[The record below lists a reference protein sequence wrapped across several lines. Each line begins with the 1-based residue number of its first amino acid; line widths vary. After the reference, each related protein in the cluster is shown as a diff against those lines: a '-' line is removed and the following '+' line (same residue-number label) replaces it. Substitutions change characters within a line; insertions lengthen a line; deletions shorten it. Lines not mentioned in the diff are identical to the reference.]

1 MDDESDSLVGTLNL
15 ADGGN
20 YPNMLKL
27 SEIASVS
34 PVGLTEAERA
44 ASTLSETDLDLF
56 IWELLEFQRVFLSF
70 STLAVI
76 F

>member
-1 MDDESDSLVGTLNL
+1 MKISFILSCTCYFETSQTLDDKSDSLVGTLNL

-20 YPNMLKL
+20 YQNMLKL

-44 ASTLSETDLDLF
+44 ASTLPETDRDLF
-56 IWELLEFQRVFLSF
+56 I
-70 STLAVI
+70 
-76 F
+76 

>member
-20 YPNMLKL
+20 YQNMLKL

-44 ASTLSETDLDLF
+44 ASTLPETDRDLF
-56 IWELLEFQRVFLSF
+56 I
-70 STLAVI
+70 
-76 F
+76 